1 MRKLIVAEFMTL
13 DGYIARANGE
23 MDFFNSNNDEEIFQE
38 MISTQL
44 GWDTLLLGRVTY
56 QTLVG
61 FWPNSKNEKDPVA
74 AFMNNVK
81 KVVVS
86 KTLTEV
92 PWGKWNNT
100 SLINKNIAEEIQK
113 LKMQEGKDIAVLG
126 SAELIQTLI
135 HLQLVDEYSLLV
147 YPIVLGNGKLLFKN
161 IKAQYSLELLEC
173 RAFKKSGITKL
184 HYAMK

>member
-1 MRKLIVAEFMTL
+1 MRKLIVAEFITL
-13 DGYIARANGE
+13 DGYIAKTNGE
-23 MDFFNSNNDEEIFQE
+23 MDFFNSNNDEKIFQE
-38 MISTQL
+38 MVNTQL

-74 AFMNNVK
+74 AFMNSVK

-92 PWGKWNNT
+92 PWGNWNNA
-100 SLINKNIAEEIQK
+100 SLINKNIADEIQK
-113 LKMQEGKDIAVLG
+113 LKKQKGKDIAVLG
-126 SAELIQTLI
+126 SAGLIQTLI

-147 YPIVLGNGKLLFKN
+147 YPIVLGNGKPLFKDITAPHN
-161 IKAQYSLELLEC
+161 LKLLESKS
-173 RAFKKSGITKL
+173 FEKSGIVKL